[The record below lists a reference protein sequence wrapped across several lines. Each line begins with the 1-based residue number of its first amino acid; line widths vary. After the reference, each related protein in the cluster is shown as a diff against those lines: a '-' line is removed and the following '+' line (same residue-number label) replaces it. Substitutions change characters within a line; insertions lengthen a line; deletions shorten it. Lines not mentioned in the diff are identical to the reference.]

1 MTSASFDFGGR
12 VVLVTGGT
20 AGIGRVICER
30 FLASGAEVV
39 TCGRNE
45 PESLAA
51 AGGRTAT
58 FVACDVRDPDQVEAL
73 VSTVEERFGRLD
85 VLVNNAGGG
94 PHVLAADGSPRLTE
108 AIIRLNLLAPL
119 HLATRA
125 NQTMQTQDTGG
136 VVLNIASVSATR
148 PSPGASAY
156 GAAKAGLLS
165 ATRTF
170 AVEWAPKVR
179 VVPITCGIIAT
190 EKVEQHY
197 GDADSIAAVAAT
209 IPLGRMGTPGD
220 VAAACLYLASDEAA
234 FVSGDGLVLHGGN
247 ESPAYLTALDAVRA
261 ATEGRS

>member
-20 AGIGRVICER
+20 AGIGRVICEQ

-45 PESLAA
+45 PESPPAA
-51 AGGRTAT
+51 AGRTAT
-58 FVACDVRDPDQVEAL
+58 FEICDVRDPEQVDAL
-73 VSTVEERFGRLD
+73 ISNIETRFGRLD

-108 AIIRLNLLAPL
+108 AIVRLNLLAPM

-125 NQTMQTQDTGG
+125 NQTMQSQDTGG
-136 VVLNIASVSATR
+136 VVVNIASVSAVR

-179 VVPITCGIIAT
+179 VVSITCGIIAT

-197 GDADSIAAVAAT
+197 GDAASIEAVEGT
-209 IPLGRMGTPGD
+209 IPLGRMGTPDD
-220 VAAACLYLASDEAA
+220 VAAACLFLASDAAA

-247 ESPAYLTALDAVRA
+247 ESPAYLTAIEAVRDA
-261 ATEGRS
+261 EGAHS